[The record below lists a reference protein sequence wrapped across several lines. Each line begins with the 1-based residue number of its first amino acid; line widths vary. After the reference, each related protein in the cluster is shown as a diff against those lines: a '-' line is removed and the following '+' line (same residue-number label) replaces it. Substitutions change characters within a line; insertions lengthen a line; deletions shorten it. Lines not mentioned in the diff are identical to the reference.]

1 MGELRANEDRAKY
14 AIVLIWVVLGMEAIA
29 LWSNYLQFNLL
40 QKVASGVQISVA
52 EATLNDTRVQ
62 LIAILGLVVYIISI
76 VTFIQWFRRAYF
88 NLHTQVNNLTYKEG
102 WAAGSWFVPI
112 LCLFRPYQIMVELY
126 ERTSQ
131 LLTSNGIKAVRSLET
146 QFLGLWWGLWI
157 LNGLLG
163 NYTLRTSIRNETVDD
178 FLKGTFMEM
187 IGNVLTIVLAII
199 TVKVI
204 KDYSRNESLL
214 VEIPK
219 QAPADSAEIG
229 IIQE

>member
-1 MGELRANEDRAKY
+1 
-14 AIVLIWVVLGMEAIA
+14 
-29 LWSNYLQFNLL
+29 
-40 QKVASGVQISVA
+40 
-52 EATLNDTRVQ
+52 
-62 LIAILGLVVYIISI
+62 
-76 VTFIQWFRRAYF
+76 
-88 NLHTQVNNLTYKEG
+88 
-102 WAAGSWFVPI
+102 
-112 LCLFRPYQIMVELY
+112 MVELY